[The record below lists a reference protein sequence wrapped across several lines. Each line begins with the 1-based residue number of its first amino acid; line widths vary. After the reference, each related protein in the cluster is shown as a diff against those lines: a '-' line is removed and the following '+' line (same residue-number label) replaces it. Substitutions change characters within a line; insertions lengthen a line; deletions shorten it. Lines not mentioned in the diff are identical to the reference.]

1 MDVYQLLKLE
11 PSSKPSAIII
21 ACEDY
26 YQRWTR
32 QAVQK
37 RLEQRMSFAE
47 ATVAA
52 PPIWSEG
59 QTYIK
64 SLTAM
69 LLDPSARECYDAWLE
84 TLNCPTPEKTLLM
97 RSRLQWFNS
106 SMHSSPIVFSEVMMN
121 QLDNPTPPTPS
132 TPSTPSTRSTL
143 SKPSPPL
150 KTTSL
155 QPNCRVCQKTFDF
168 TQPFLTFNCHCTTRV
183 GHVAC
188 LEDFSSRYSEKCP
201 VCRSKLL
208 VRHQISK
215 YLFWNVKDKYRF
227 I

>member
-1 MDVYQLLKLE
+1 
-11 PSSKPSAIII
+11 
-21 ACEDY
+21 
-26 YQRWTR
+26 
-32 QAVQK
+32 
-37 RLEQRMSFAE
+37 MSFAE

-52 PPIWSEG
+52 PQIWSEG

-64 SLTAM
+64 SLTTM

-84 TLNCPTPEKTLLM
+84 TVNCPTPEKTLLM

-106 SMHSSPIVFSEVMMN
+106 SQHSSPIVFSEVMMN
-121 QLDNPTPPTPS
+121 QLDTTKPA
-132 TPSTPSTRSTL
+132 
-143 SKPSPPL
+143 PSPTSIHI
-150 KTTSL
+150 KTASL

-168 TQPFLTFNCHCTTRV
+168 AQPFLTYHCHCTTRV

-188 LEDFSSRYSEKCP
+188 LEGFSSLYSKKCP
-201 VCRSKLL
+201 VCRTKLL

-215 YLFWNVKDKYRF
+215 YLFWNVRDKYRF